1 MARLAMCGWES
12 GNAEELGNEL
22 RVGATSGT
30 SATSTLARGGTYS
43 LRCRCAPNTFPK
55 AYRII
60 GLPTNTSEVWI
71 RIALANCV
79 PNGTTYTT
87 AAMTFLELRNGTV
100 RHIALGYDVRTRSL
114 VVYRDATVIASG
126 GIMPSTSAFS
136 CIEAHVVIHAS
147 SGVVQVWQDGVL
159 VINFAGNTL
168 TSGVGILN
176 LLWVGLGQ
184 NSTTDNTDEQVWID
198 DFALNDTVGTV
209 CSSRIGQGG
218 IIALWPNK
226 DTTDK
231 DFSRSAGSDNYS
243 LVNSYPPDDDTTYVQ
258 HGVVDDMDLYQFQSM
273 PTSLTNISAVQLVG
287 RMKSVY
293 GSGAKG
299 ALTAKSDDT
308 TLVQSWTAFG
318 TAYGYQSKVMETDPD
333 TGVAWTDTKIN
344 SLQAGLTVK

>member
-1 MARLAMCGWES
+1 MGLISSAGWH
-12 GNAEELGNEL
+12 
-22 RVGATSGT
+22 R
-30 SATSTLARGGTYS
+30 
-43 LRCRCAPNTFPK
+43 
-55 AYRII
+55 
-60 GLPTNTSEVWI
+60 EV
-71 RIALANCV
+71 L
-79 PNGTTYTT
+79 
-87 AAMTFLELRNGTV
+87 
-100 RHIALGYDVRTRSL
+100 
-114 VVYRDATVIASG
+114 
-126 GIMPSTSAFS
+126 
-136 CIEAHVVIHAS
+136 
-147 SGVVQVWQDGVL
+147 
-159 VINFAGNTL
+159 
-168 TSGVGILN
+168 IL
-176 LLWVGLGQ
+176 
-184 NSTTDNTDEQVWID
+184 D
-198 DFALNDTVGTV
+198 DFAINDTTGTRNNG
-209 CSSRIGQGG
+209 RIGQGG

-318 TAYGYQSKVMETDPD
+318 TAYGFQSKVMETDPD